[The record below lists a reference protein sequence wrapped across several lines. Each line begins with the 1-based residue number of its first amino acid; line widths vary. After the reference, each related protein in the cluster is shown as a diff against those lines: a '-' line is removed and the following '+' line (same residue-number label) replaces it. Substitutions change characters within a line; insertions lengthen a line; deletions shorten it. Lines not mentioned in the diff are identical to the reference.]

1 MRHRRA
7 MNKAIVI
14 GASGGI
20 GSALSDALESRGFAV
35 TRLHRGSSPR
45 VDFADEET
53 IAAAAGSLADEGP
66 YDIVIVASGVLA
78 TSEDTPE
85 KTYRAIKGANF
96 DDYFRINATGPAL
109 IARHFIDLL
118 RTDRR
123 AVFAALSARVGSI
136 GDNRLGGW
144 IGYRA
149 SKAALNQIVRTLAI
163 ELARTRKHVIAVA
176 LHPGTVD
183 TALSK
188 PFQRNLPDG
197 QLLTPAT
204 SAAALLD
211 VIDRLDAQD
220 SGGCYDWRGE
230 RIPA

>member
-1 MRHRRA
+1 MS
-7 MNKAIVI
+7 KAIVI

-20 GSALSDALESRGFAV
+20 GSALSDELEARGFAV

-45 VDFADEET
+45 IDFADEKT
-53 IAAAAGSLADEGP
+53 IASAAESLADHGP
-66 YDIVIVASGVLA
+66 FDLVIVASGVL
-78 TSEDTPE
+78 TFGEGTPE
-85 KTYRAIKGANF
+85 KTYRAIRGDSF

-109 IARHFIDLL
+109 AARHFLDLL
-118 RTDRR
+118 RSDGR
-123 AVFAALSARVGSI
+123 AVFAVLSARVGSI

-149 SKAALNQIVRTLAI
+149 SKAALNQVVRTIAI
-163 ELARTRKHVIAVA
+163 ELARTRKQTIAVA

-183 TALSK
+183 TRLSQ
-188 PFQRNLPDG
+188 PFQRNLPEG
-197 QLLTPAT
+197 QLLAPAA

-211 VIDRLDAQD
+211 VIDGLDLPD
-220 SGGCYDWRGE
+220 SGGCFDWRGE